1 MYSSC
6 VVGLHLY
13 HLRWR
18 FFADLLRSV
27 GFGLSNPWAGD
38 NRTMYRVPQRRSI
51 MVWNLW
57 AGTGQLPQLVL
68 EQAVCLRQS
77 PVTDDMW
84 WAVGVDVSPLFFFLL
99 SEGRE
104 GKRLVPGEALG
115 IMRGRKGSEGGV
127 WLPHWTHSHSWSERE
142 ERTYWFPGLS
152 LHNYL
157 LSTSFWER
165 SMCLVRSWKLCLEV
179 SRVLTKRQLIPQF
192 YLELQESFVEF
203 F

>member
-6 VVGLHLY
+6 VIGLHLY

-84 WAVGVDVSPLFFFLL
+84 WAVGWMSPLFFF
-99 SEGRE
+99 SFEWGKGGEEVGTWWSTGDNEGQ
-104 GKRLVPGEALG
+104 
-115 IMRGRKGSEGGV
+115 
-127 WLPHWTHSHSWSERE
+127 ERE
-142 ERTYWFPGLS
+142 WGRCLTAS
-152 LHNYL
+152 LDPLTFMKWKGGEHL
-157 LSTSFWER
+157 L
-165 SMCLVRSWKLCLEV
+165 V
-179 SRVLTKRQLIPQF
+179 SRP
-192 YLELQESFVEF
+192 ELA
-203 F
+203 